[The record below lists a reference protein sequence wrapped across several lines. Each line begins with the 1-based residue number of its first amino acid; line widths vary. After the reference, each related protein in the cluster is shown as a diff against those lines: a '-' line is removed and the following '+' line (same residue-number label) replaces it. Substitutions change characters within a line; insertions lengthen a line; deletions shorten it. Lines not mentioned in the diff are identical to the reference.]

1 MDNSLCR
8 ELFKLSR
15 MGVLNMSLSP
25 SRQDLQAQIEKAIHI
40 IRQFDG
46 AVVALSAGV
55 DSSLV
60 AALACKAL
68 GDRVVAVTAVSESL
82 APGEI
87 EIAEKTARHIGIR
100 HIVVATDEVHNA
112 SYAANPS
119 NRCYYCKDTLYREL
133 RRQADRFEFEAI
145 LDGTQINDLLD
156 TRPGLLAA
164 KEAGVR
170 SPLAE
175 AGFSKKD
182 VRETARLFGL
192 EVWDKPAMPCLSSR
206 IPHGEEITVEK
217 LSEVGQAESAVK
229 RLSGARDIR
238 VRHHG
243 EVAAIEVSQEEL
255 PLFHRNGVMNRVKK
269 ELELIGFT
277 SITVGPRKSP
287 SKQDTAETE
296 HDYMLP
302 IINTPNQ

>member
-1 MDNSLCR
+1 
-8 ELFKLSR
+8 
-15 MGVLNMSLSP
+15 MSLGP
-25 SRQDLQAQIEKAIHI
+25 PRADLQVKIEKAVHI
-40 IRQFDG
+40 IGQFNG

-60 AALACKAL
+60 AALARKAL
-68 GDRVVAVTAVSESL
+68 GDRVAAVTAVSESL

-87 EIAEKTARHIGIR
+87 EIAKNTARRIGIR
-100 HIVVATDEVHNA
+100 HIVVSTDEVHNA
-112 SYAANPS
+112 SYAANPT

-133 RRQADRFEFEAI
+133 RRQADRSEFEAI
-145 LDGTQINDLLD
+145 LDGTQLDDLGD

-164 KEAGVR
+164 QEAGVR

-182 VRETARLFGL
+182 VRETAHLFGL

-206 IPHGEEITVEK
+206 IPHGEQITVEK
-217 LSEVGQAESAVK
+217 LSQVGQAESTVK

-243 EVAAIEVSQEEL
+243 EDAAIEVSQEEL
-255 PLFHRNGVMNRVKK
+255 PLFHRNGLMNRVKK
-269 ELELIGFT
+269 ELGLIGFT
-277 SITVGPRKSP
+277 SVTIGPRKYS
-287 SKQDTAETE
+287 SRRDTARGQ
-296 HDYMLP
+296 DYLLP
-302 IINTPNQ
+302 IINTSNH

>member
-1 MDNSLCR
+1 MLPSP
-8 ELFKLSR
+8 FKV
-15 MGVLNMSLSP
+15 G
-25 SRQDLQAQIEKAIHI
+25 LQAKIEKAVHI
-40 IRQFDG
+40 IEQFNG

-60 AALACKAL
+60 AALARKAL
-68 GDRVVAVTAVSESL
+68 GDRVAAVTAVSESL

-87 EIAEKTARHIGIR
+87 EIAKKTARGIGIR

-112 SYAANPS
+112 SYTANPT

-133 RRQADRFEFEAI
+133 RRQADRSGFEAI
-145 LDGTQINDLLD
+145 LDGTQLDDLGD

-175 AGFSKKD
+175 AGFSKED
-182 VRETARLFGL
+182 VRETAHLFGL

-206 IPHGEEITVEK
+206 IPHGEQITVEK
-217 LSEVGQAESAVK
+217 LSQVGQAESIVK

-243 EVAAIEVSQEEL
+243 EGASIEVSQEEV
-255 PLFHRNGVMNRVKK
+255 PLFHLDGLMNRVKK
-269 ELELIGFT
+269 ELRRIGFT
-277 SITVGPRKSP
+277 SVTIGPRKYP
-287 SKQDTAETE
+287 SRGYTPATGQD
-296 HDYMLP
+296 YLLP
-302 IINTPNQ
+302 IINTSNH

>member
-1 MDNSLCR
+1 
-8 ELFKLSR
+8 
-15 MGVLNMSLSP
+15 MSLSP
-25 SRQDLQAQIEKAIHI
+25 AMAGLQEKIDKAVHI
-40 IRQFDG
+40 IGAFNG

-60 AALACKAL
+60 ASLARKAL
-68 GDRVVAVTAVSESL
+68 GDRVTAITAISESL

-87 EIAEKTARHIGIR
+87 EIARKTAKQIGIR
-100 HIVVATDEVHNA
+100 HIVVSTDEVHSAN
-112 SYAANPS
+112 YRANPS

-133 RRQADRFEFEAI
+133 RRQADSFGFEAI
-145 LDGTQINDLLD
+145 LDGTQLDDLGD

-182 VRETARLFGL
+182 VRESARGLGL

-206 IPHGEEITVEK
+206 IPHGDEITVEK
-217 LSEVGQAESAVK
+217 LIQVGEAESMIK

-243 EVAAIEVSQEEL
+243 EAAAIEISKEEIPLFQRDDLMRRVNEEL
-255 PLFHRNGVMNRVKK
+255 RR
-269 ELELIGFT
+269 IGFT
-277 SITVGPRKSP
+277 SATVGPRKYAGR
-287 SKQDTAETE
+287 QDPAAAEHE
-296 HDYMLP
+296 HMLP
-302 IINTPNQ
+302 IINTSNQ

>member
-1 MDNSLCR
+1 ML
-8 ELFKLSR
+8 
-15 MGVLNMSLSP
+15 LSP
-25 SRQDLQAQIEKAIHI
+25 ARAGLQVKIEKALHI
-40 IRQFDG
+40 ISQFNG

-60 AALACKAL
+60 ASLARKAL
-68 GDRVVAVTAVSESL
+68 GNRVVAVTAVSESL

-87 EIAEKTARHIGIR
+87 EIAKRTARRIGIR
-100 HIVVATDEVHNA
+100 HIIVTTDEVHDV
-112 SYAANPS
+112 SYKANPA

-133 RRQADRFEFEAI
+133 RRQADNSGLEAI
-145 LDGTQINDLLD
+145 LDGTQLD
-156 TRPGLLAA
+156 DFEDIRPGFLAA

-182 VRETARLFGL
+182 VRETARLLRL

-217 LSEVGQAESAVK
+217 LSQVGEAESIVK

-243 EVAAIEVSQEEL
+243 KAAAIEVSQEEL
-255 PLFHRNGVMNRVKK
+255 PLFHQDGLMIQVEK
-269 ELELIGFT
+269 ELRRIGFT
-277 SITVGPRKSP
+277 NITIGPRKYP
-287 SKQDTAETE
+287 NKQGTKGLGQD
-296 HDYMLP
+296 HILP
-302 IINTPNQ
+302 IINTS

>member
-1 MDNSLCR
+1 ML
-8 ELFKLSR
+8 
-15 MGVLNMSLSP
+15 LSP
-25 SRQDLQAQIEKAIHI
+25 PNAGLQAKIEKAVHI
-40 IRQFDG
+40 IGQFNG

-60 AALACKAL
+60 AALARKAL
-68 GDRVVAVTAVSESL
+68 GDRVAAVTAVSESL

-87 EIAEKTARHIGIR
+87 EIAKKTARRIGIK

-112 SYAANPS
+112 SYTTNPT

-133 RRQADRFEFEAI
+133 RHQADKSGFEAI
-145 LDGTQINDLLD
+145 LDGTQLDDLRD

-182 VRETARLFGL
+182 VRETAHIFGL

-206 IPHGEEITVEK
+206 IPHGEQITVEK
-217 LSEVGQAESAVK
+217 LSQVGQAESTVK

-243 EVAAIEVSQEEL
+243 EIAAIEVSQEEL
-255 PLFHRNGVMNRVKK
+255 SLFHQDALLNRVKK
-269 ELELIGFT
+269 ELRLIGFT
-277 SITVGPRKSP
+277 SVTIGPRKYP
-287 SKQDTAETE
+287 TRQDTAATG
-296 HDYMLP
+296 HDYLLP
-302 IINTPNQ
+302 IINASNQ

>member
-1 MDNSLCR
+1 
-8 ELFKLSR
+8 
-15 MGVLNMSLSP
+15 MSLSP
-25 SRQDLQAQIEKAIHI
+25 PRADLQVKIEKAVHI
-40 IRQFDG
+40 IGQFNG

-60 AALACKAL
+60 AALARKAL
-68 GDRVVAVTAVSESL
+68 GDRVAAVTAVSESL

-87 EIAEKTARHIGIR
+87 EIAKNTARRIGIR
-100 HIVVATDEVHNA
+100 HIVVSTDEVHNA
-112 SYAANPS
+112 SYAANPT

-133 RRQADRFEFEAI
+133 RRQADRSEFEAI
-145 LDGTQINDLLD
+145 LDGTQLDDLGD

-164 KEAGVR
+164 QEAGVR

-182 VRETARLFGL
+182 VRETAHLFGL

-206 IPHGEEITVEK
+206 IPHGEQITVEK
-217 LSEVGQAESAVK
+217 LSQVGQAESTVK

-243 EVAAIEVSQEEL
+243 ERAAIEVSQEEL
-255 PLFHRNGVMNRVKK
+255 PLFHRNGLMNRVKK
-269 ELELIGFT
+269 ELGLIGFT
-277 SITVGPRKSP
+277 SVTIGPRKHS
-287 SKQDTAETE
+287 SRRDTARGQ
-296 HDYMLP
+296 DYLLP
-302 IINTPNQ
+302 IINTSNH

>member
-1 MDNSLCR
+1 M
-8 ELFKLSR
+8 KT
-15 MGVLNMSLSP
+15 
-25 SRQDLQAQIEKAIHI
+25 EKAVQI
-40 IRQFDG
+40 IGQFNG

-60 AALACKAL
+60 AALARKAL
-68 GDRVVAVTAVSESL
+68 GDRVAAVTAVSESL

-87 EIAEKTARHIGIR
+87 EIAKKTARGIGIR
-100 HIVVATDEVHNA
+100 HIVVTTDEVHNA
-112 SYAANPS
+112 SYVANPT
-119 NRCYYCKDTLYREL
+119 NRCYYCKDTLYRQL
-133 RRQADRFEFEAI
+133 RLQADESGFEAI
-145 LDGTQINDLLD
+145 LDGTQLDDLGD

-164 KEAGVR
+164 MEAGVR

-182 VRETARLFGL
+182 VRETAHFFGL

-217 LSEVGQAESAVK
+217 LSQVGRAESIVK

-243 EVAAIEVSQEEL
+243 EIASIEVSQEEG
-255 PLFHRNGVMNRVKK
+255 PLFRLDSLMNRVKK
-269 ELELIGFT
+269 ELGLIGFT
-277 SITVGPRKSP
+277 SVTIGPRKYP
-287 SKQDTAETE
+287 SGGHTTATGQD
-296 HDYMLP
+296 YLLP
-302 IINTPNQ
+302 IIDTSNY

>member
-1 MDNSLCR
+1 ML
-8 ELFKLSR
+8 
-15 MGVLNMSLSP
+15 LSP
-25 SRQDLQAQIEKAIHI
+25 PKAGLQAKIEEAVHI
-40 IRQFDG
+40 IGQFNG

-60 AALACKAL
+60 AALARKAL
-68 GDRVVAVTAVSESL
+68 GDRVAAVTAVSESL

-87 EIAEKTARHIGIR
+87 EIAKKTARHIGIR

-112 SYAANPS
+112 SYAANPT

-133 RRQADRFEFEAI
+133 RRQADRSGFEAI
-145 LDGTQINDLLD
+145 LDGTQLDDLRD

-182 VRETARLFGL
+182 VRETAHLFGL

-217 LSEVGQAESAVK
+217 LSQVGQAELTVK

-243 EVAAIEVSQEEL
+243 EGAAIEVSQEEL
-255 PLFHRNGVMNRVKK
+255 PLFHRNRLMNRVKK
-269 ELELIGFT
+269 ELRLIGFT
-277 SITVGPRKSP
+277 SVTIGPRKYP
-287 SKQDTAETE
+287 SRQDTAATG
-296 HDYMLP
+296 HDYLLP
-302 IINTPNQ
+302 IINTSNQ